1 MTGHTQSCMHEG
13 SAWRECI
20 GVGGGMLAGATP
32 PRPPNPMPRRFWK
45 SGARETAGTPCAR
58 PWPRTLKPS
67 RRPTRL
73 RTRCDRPEFSERT
86 ASFGQWCLSALRWH
100 AGDSATLG
108 HLVTCLPATPPPPPF
123 LQSFRFI
130 VDFWGGSLQIPEQV
144 ALIET
149 LEEPTQFKVSVRLGP
164 VFRIGGWRRG
174 HGAEESR
181 ETPGGIKWGRTRL
194 WDCMHGSSD
203 SLPAVHHRAQH
214 SPPSLASP
222 HAGKD

>member
-1 MTGHTQSCMHEG
+1 MIDRNFQ
-13 SAWRECI
+13 RERRLS
-20 GVGGGMLAGATP
+20 GNGAYQ
-32 PRPPNPMPRRFWK
+32 RY
-45 SGARETAGTPCAR
+45 AGTQGI
-58 PWPRTLKPS
+58 L
-67 RRPTRL
+67 RL
-73 RTRCDRPEFSERT
+73 WDTWSHV
-86 ASFGQWCLSALRWH
+86 CLQH
-100 AGDSATLG
+100 
-108 HLVTCLPATPPPPPF
+108 HPPPPF